1 MSIER
6 DANIKFDRQG
16 TLRVLSPTR
25 GYRFCDCSKSSCA
38 VGVSC
43 GEIEN
48 NQDPRLPRRSE
59 RTGVR
64 YLCYVL
70 EMPAIG
76 VTGGISSGKS
86 TFMKCLRRLL
96 PEATFFDADAMA
108 RELTHHDENVLAEI
122 RRTFGD
128 AVFSENGELNRSAL
142 RAIVF
147 AAPEKRRQLEQI
159 LHPPI
164 RRHWSREAEKHR
176 QSNQYFFADIPLL
189 YETGGEKL
197 CNRVVVVACS
207 EEIQMRRLMQRTGLG
222 RNAAEAIIAAQMP
235 LSEKIKLADH
245 VIWNNVPESL
255 LAEQAGFLTDLWIAN
270 L

>member
-1 MSIER
+1 MPVCPTDKMSV
-6 DANIKFDRQG
+6 
-16 TLRVLSPTR
+16 LRS
-25 GYRFCDCSKSSCA
+25 G
-38 VGVSC
+38 
-43 GEIEN
+43 
-48 NQDPRLPRRSE
+48 
-59 RTGVR
+59 
-64 YLCYVL
+64 
-70 EMPAIG
+70 MPAIG
-76 VTGGISSGKS
+76 VTGGISTGKS
-86 TFMKCLRRLL
+86 TFINCLRQLL
-96 PEATFFDADAMA
+96 PEATFFDADMMA
-108 RELTHHDENVLAEI
+108 RELTGQDKSVLAEI
-122 RRTFGD
+122 RKTFGD
-128 AVFSENGELNRSAL
+128 TVFTENGELNRDAI

-147 AAPEKRRQLEQI
+147 VAPEKRRQLEQI

-245 VIWNNVPESL
+245 VIWNNGPESL
-255 LAEQAGFLTDLWIAN
+255 LAEQAGFLTDLWIGN